1 VSNEQVFQS
10 YDFGPIK
17 AGDFRKQLGAREPGS
32 GEASS
37 DTVFLLDDF
46 CGSGYTYMRQDPET
60 GEYKGKIPKFFKA
73 LTEEHLVS
81 DDADVHLV
89 IYVASDKACDYLTR
103 QVSQY
108 LQSEGK
114 ANRSFHIKA
123 IQTLSPSIAVNGA
136 DPLPTDL
143 ALLIDRYYDP
153 VVNNDHMRVGGA
165 DGRYGFADCGLPVV
179 LSHNTPNNSIFLLW
193 ANQEQYKVHGLFPR
207 ISRHQ

>member
-1 VSNEQVFQS
+1 
-10 YDFGPIK
+10 
-17 AGDFRKQLGAREPGS
+17 
-32 GEASS
+32 
-37 DTVFLLDDF
+37 
-46 CGSGYTYMRQDPET
+46 MRQDPET